1 VGSPGLSQEPPRF
14 PADVEIVRIE
24 VVVLDRDGQPVV
36 GLTAPD
42 FEVTVGGKPS
52 ALASFEP
59 VVVRTAAAPPGP
71 GPAGGAS
78 APVVAA
84 LGENRYFLV
93 YFDDLHVRAENTE
106 PVRAHL
112 VRFVEQETRDGDW
125 LTIVAPLAG
134 LRFTARTAYEREQI
148 PVVAR
153 ALKGQLIGPRSDY
166 AAMRAVE
173 YDPGNAPAVPGRF
186 SSARVGPTPAE
197 TYAVAQRRVRRSLA
211 GLAEAIE
218 SLSGFR
224 GRKSVIF
231 YSEGFIRSPS
241 LPDYDRVI
249 DLARRAHVAIYYVD
263 PRGVSWWLPP
273 DEIDTQSGGTA
284 YLAIAT
290 GGRVSVTNDLDEPMR
305 QVALESSAC
314 YLLGFEPSAGEP
326 GERTLKVSVR
336 KEGLEVRAPDRY
348 FVGLPAGKAKPPAP
362 ALQAVGRI
370 ADSADVPLRVATYF
384 GDASRKGE
392 VATTVAVE
400 LERGE
405 KERRL
410 DLLIEVRRVGSSSSL
425 RDSAGLTVP
434 PGRGPVVTTRDLR
447 LAPGLWQARVVVR
460 DPRSEQIGS
469 ALHTF
474 EVPDATGL
482 RISSPVLGDEVEPG
496 KTPWPRLRLDRAY
509 RSGTGLYCLY
519 RVFGATPDPSTGRP
533 RVAGAYLISAR
544 GRILREG
551 GLSRIEPTRDGQV
564 LRFLGFGLDGFAP
577 GDYTLALRV
586 VDELTGQ
593 AREVEEAFTV
603 VPGTASPER
612 P

>member
-1 VGSPGLSQEPPRF
+1 V
-14 PADVEIVRIE
+14 VRID
-24 VVVLDRDGQPVV
+24 VVVLDRDGRPAA
-36 GLTAPD
+36 GLAAED
-42 FEVTVGGKPS
+42 FEVAEEGRPRPLV
-52 ALASFEP
+52 SFEP
-59 VVVRTAAAPPGP
+59 VVVRAPDRLPTNMAGTGASTPLAAPVDE
-71 GPAGGAS
+71 S
-78 APVVAA
+78 
-84 LGENRYFLV
+84 RYFLI
-93 YFDDLHVRAENTE
+93 YFDDVHVRAENTE

-125 LTIVAPLAG
+125 VTVVAPLAG

-166 AAMRAVE
+166 TAMRAVE
-173 YDPGNAPAVPGRF
+173 YDPGSAPAVPGRF
-186 SSARVGPTPAE
+186 SRARVGPTVAE

-263 PRGVSWWLPP
+263 PRGVSWSLPP
-273 DEIDTQSGGTA
+273 DAIDTQSGGTA

-290 GGRVSVTNDLDEPMR
+290 GGRVSVTNDLAAPLR
-305 QVALESSAC
+305 QVALESSAY

-326 GERTLKVSVR
+326 GERRLKVTVR
-336 KEGLEVRAPDRY
+336 REGLEVRAPDGYLFGPR
-348 FVGLPAGKAKPPAP
+348 AEAKEAPPA
-362 ALQAVGRI
+362 LRAVGRL
-370 ADSADVPLRVATYF
+370 ADSTDIPLRVATYL
-384 GDASRKGE
+384 GGPSRQGE
-392 VATTVAVE
+392 VSTTVAVE

-405 KERRL
+405 KDRRL
-410 DLLIEVRRVGSSSSL
+410 DLLIEARRVGSSESL
-425 RDSAGLTVP
+425 HDSAGLTVP
-434 PGRGPVVTTRDLR
+434 AGSGPALATRELR

-460 DPRSEQIGS
+460 DTRTEAIGS
-469 ALHTF
+469 LLHTF
-474 EVPDATGL
+474 EVPEAKGL
-482 RISSPVLGDEVEPG
+482 RIASPVLSDEVESEER
-496 KTPWPRLRLDRAY
+496 PWPRLRLERTY
-509 RSGTGLYCLY
+509 PSGASLYCLY
-519 RVFGATPDPSTGRP
+519 RVFGATPDPATGRP
-533 RVAGAYLISAR
+533 RVAGAYRISGG
-544 GRILREG
+544 GRTLRED

-564 LRFLGFGLDGFAP
+564 LRLLVFGLDGLAP

-586 VDELTGQ
+586 VDEVTGQ
-593 AREVEEAFTV
+593 ASEALEAFTV
-603 VPGTASPER
+603 VPEAASSER